1 MKAKR
6 KPNLKPNTGGYSWVY
21 DIRWVNL
28 YVLYKYIS
36 ETHGFELKIIGDAE

>member
-28 YVLYKYIS
+28 CVLYRYMS
-36 ETHGFELKIIGDAE
+36 EARAMEVKIIGDEE